1 MNVSSWLRKTAIS
14 RLDAELIL
22 ANSLG
27 KDRVFLHAHPEFELD
42 EDVEKRA
49 DADCLRRKKHEPL
62 AYILGYKDFYGRKF
76 MVTPDVLIPR
86 PETEAIINLAKEL
99 KSQKILDVGTGSGC
113 IAITLKLEL
122 PDSDVVALDISSKA
136 LKIAEQNAAKL
147 GAKIAFRES
156 DLLEKVQEEYNL
168 IVANLPY
175 VDKKWDWLSPE
186 LTFEPEQALFA
197 EDSGLYDIK
206 RLISQVEQRLTNDG
220 AVILESDLSQHEA
233 IREYVEQNT
242 NLSFVKTESLAQL
255 FAK

>member
-27 KDRVFLHAHPEFELD
+27 KDRVFLHAHPEFELS
-42 EDVEKRA
+42 EDAEKRA
-49 DADCLRRKKHEPL
+49 DADCLRRENHEPL
-62 AYILGYKDFYGRKF
+62 AYILGYKNFYGRKF

-122 PDSDVVALDISSKA
+122 PDSDVVALDISPKA

-156 DLLEKVQEEYNL
+156 DRASGCCAFIEKYC
-168 IVANLPY
+168 
-175 VDKKWDWLSPE
+175 LSSGVSSADFAIAFKYSDFCRIWQNRIPTAMAY
-186 LTFEPEQALFA
+186 LSSLFHRRHMRA
-197 EDSGLYDIK
+197 PQPRNSRTYTQKG
-206 RLISQVEQRLTNDG
+206 RRAVNVSQLRV
-220 AVILESDLSQHEA
+220 
-233 IREYVEQNT
+233 
-242 NLSFVKTESLAQL
+242 FW
-255 FAK
+255 